1 MQYYV
6 VAAHAGKREK
16 ERSGRLS
23 GVNKRQRNENE
34 ENKMRNH
41 AHHSSFKHTCISS
54 AILLIILLYL
64 SGRRKR
70 RCFIFRVQYVAGW
83 CPVAVLI
90 GSMFFLRLLLNAV
103 LDRRSAL
110 LRALLV

>member
-6 VAAHAGKREK
+6 VATHAGKREK
-16 ERSGRLS
+16 ERSGKIS
-23 GVNKRQRNENE
+23 GVKGSKGRRNENE
-34 ENKMRNH
+34 ENKMRNY
-41 AHHSSFKHTCISS
+41 AHYSSFKHISS

-70 RCFIFRVQYVAGW
+70 RCLVFRIQCVARW

-90 GSMFFLRLLLNAV
+90 GSMFFLRLLLNVV
-103 LDRRSAL
+103 LDRRS
-110 LRALLV
+110 V

>member
-16 ERSGRLS
+16 ERSGKISRVK
-23 GVNKRQRNENE
+23 GNKEQRNENE
-34 ENKMRNH
+34 GNKMRNY
-41 AHHSSFKHTCISS
+41 AHHSSFKHISS
-54 AILLIILLYL
+54 ASLLITLLYL
-64 SGRRKR
+64 SGRSKR
-70 RCFIFRVQYVAGW
+70 RCLIFRVLCVAEW

-103 LDRRSAL
+103 LDRRS
-110 LRALLV
+110 V